1 MSKKIISAILCLLL
15 ISFAVYAD
23 GVSVSVVYDTE
34 TDSVS
39 VSGNADSDVTVT
51 VLKNGTEPSDI
62 SAENPPVFF
71 RFAESANGTYS
82 LSFKMKSDAEGGK
95 YDIFVSSKSG
105 KAKGSFIRINKNIDP
120 ALLKAL
126 SAAASQAEFSDLL
139 EKNSGD
145 FGIDTDDENYDKYKD
160 LAYKIMFCSGRTYKT
175 ASEVYY
181 DYLTAYAL
189 SGVVLSENTDA
200 ALQSGADH
208 LGFDYNAD
216 YKNDTRLSDA
226 AKEKLLNLLKNEDWE
241 NVYSGCKTELRE
253 IFKERFS
260 EYKVVSS
267 ALCAQTGGELKKII
281 TEDYSDNFSD
291 LLSNE
296 QYKSLKSP
304 EEVFSLMIKKSFTD
318 MKTLRTAFSDA
329 ATKRYKEEN
338 KKTGSSG
345 SSSSGGSS
353 TGGGFAGSGVEIPAK
368 DNTVDITE
376 RKTPFTDIKDYS
388 WAKDSIES
396 LYEKEIISGYDDDT
410 FRPGEYITRAEFS
423 KLIAEAFLK
432 NAKGDSKA
440 DVSFSDV
447 LKTDWF
453 ASFVEKNVK
462 CGTILG
468 YDGKF
473 NPLDFIT
480 REDASVILYRII
492 KTDGDF
498 AASQFDD
505 ENLISEYAED
515 AVSFLSSANIVR
527 GRENNM
533 FAPKDSI
540 TRAEAAVLISAA
552 LDYIDSLQN

>member
-34 TDSVS
+34 TDSVY

-82 LSFKMKSDAEGGK
+82 LSFKIESDAESGK

-120 ALLKAL
+120 SLLEAL

-281 TEDYSDNFSD
+281 TEDYNDNFSD

-318 MKTLRTAFSDA
+318 IKTLRTAFSDA
-329 ATKRYKEEN
+329 ATKRYKE
-338 KKTGSSG
+338 
-345 SSSSGGSS
+345 
-353 TGGGFAGSGVEIPAK
+353 
-368 DNTVDITE
+368 
-376 RKTPFTDIKDYS
+376 
-388 WAKDSIES
+388 
-396 LYEKEIISGYDDDT
+396 
-410 FRPGEYITRAEFS
+410 
-423 KLIAEAFLK
+423 
-432 NAKGDSKA
+432 
-440 DVSFSDV
+440 
-447 LKTDWF
+447 
-453 ASFVEKNVK
+453 
-462 CGTILG
+462 
-468 YDGKF
+468 
-473 NPLDFIT
+473 
-480 REDASVILYRII
+480 
-492 KTDGDF
+492 
-498 AASQFDD
+498 
-505 ENLISEYAED
+505 
-515 AVSFLSSANIVR
+515 
-527 GRENNM
+527 
-533 FAPKDSI
+533 
-540 TRAEAAVLISAA
+540 
-552 LDYIDSLQN
+552 